1 MLIMSNHCP
10 WQKVVTSKTDPQILS
25 VRAPNSE
32 TLKAL
37 HDARE
42 GKTVKAINLQDL
54 WKKLDI

>member
-1 MLIMSNHCP
+1 MSNHCP